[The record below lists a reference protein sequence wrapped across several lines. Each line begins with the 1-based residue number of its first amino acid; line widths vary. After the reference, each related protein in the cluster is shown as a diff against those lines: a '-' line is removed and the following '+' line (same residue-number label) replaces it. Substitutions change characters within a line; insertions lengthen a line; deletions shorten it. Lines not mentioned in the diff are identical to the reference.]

1 MCISICN
8 IKFQMDREQLRLFND
23 NLNRHNRYFYETHNL
38 PTEESSYYQNL
49 IVNKWNVQLKKA
61 NSKFYDFD
69 SFTPAQKGLFLSNKR
84 LKHHY
89 EAQSCSNEL
98 VLNESIYKGLSGN
111 YFYTFSCIPQNKCS
125 IKEYKSIG
133 SIVSIITNKT
143 DGFAFSFCP
152 NCLYDFGYVL
162 KEVYCHP
169 DFDYI
174 QKGYFSIK
182 STEKTERCFFC
193 GEDNSKTY
201 QLKIYDKTLYTDYQ
215 CLRKLA
221 FAMISSAAYKE
232 LFFDEYIEFRNAYIH
247 QKSIL
252 ERNEKK
258 VEKAKTIAKIEKE
271 RVKITHKLEQEMS
284 EKLSIKKLKS
294 NQALLNLFSTR
305 VLYCQRDKSHEQNL
319 GYPKTKIEKYPFEKF
334 TTIYIEGID
343 SRTFHHNTKQQSDVI
358 MYVDRPNDRWCFSF
372 TYKDLKTFRN
382 ALQNVNEANP
392 YHIDD
397 IRGFEIRRI
406 SRFGQNE
413 FCYFCGNENYEQYNV
428 RFGRISFSFCKDCK
442 EKIIEQITEILN
454 TK

>member
-1 MCISICN
+1 M
-8 IKFQMDREQLRLFND
+8 
-23 NLNRHNRYFYETHNL
+23 
-38 PTEESSYYQNL
+38 
-49 IVNKWNVQLKKA
+49 
-61 NSKFYDFD
+61 
-69 SFTPAQKGLFLSNKR
+69 FLSNKR
-84 LKHHY
+84 LRHHF
-89 EAQSCSNEL
+89 EAQSCSKEIT
-98 VLNESIYKGLSGN
+98 LNESIYKALSGN
-111 YFYTFSCIPQNKCS
+111 YFYTFSCIPQKKCS
-125 IKEYKSIG
+125 IKDHKNID

-162 KEVYCHP
+162 KEIYRHP

-174 QKGYFSIK
+174 KKGYFSIK
-182 STEKTERCFFC
+182 SIKKEEHCFFC

-201 QLKIYDKTLYTDYQ
+201 RIKIYDKTLYTDYQ

-221 FAMISSAAYKE
+221 FSIISSAAYKE
-232 LFFDEYIEFRNAYIH
+232 LFFDEYIEFRNAYLH

-258 VEKAKTIAKIEKE
+258 AEKAKTIAKIEKE

-305 VLYCQRDKSHEQNL
+305 VLYCQRDKSHGQNL

-358 MYVDRPNDRWCFSF
+358 MYVDRPNDKWCFSF